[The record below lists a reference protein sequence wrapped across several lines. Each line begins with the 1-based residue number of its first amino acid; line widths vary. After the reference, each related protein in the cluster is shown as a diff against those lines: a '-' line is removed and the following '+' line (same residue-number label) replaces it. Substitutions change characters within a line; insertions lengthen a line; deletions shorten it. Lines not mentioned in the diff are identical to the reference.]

1 MNVEELI
8 SLSSQVK
15 FSDGG
20 RREVSPLEAGKL
32 LEFVEL
38 LSKWSEK
45 MSLVSSSDAG
55 RIINEHIL
63 DCWAAFAI
71 VPRETIYL
79 DIGSGSGLPGVV
91 FSILAPES
99 RVILLEPRVKR
110 VDFLKETRRVLKL
123 ENIETAHTRLED
135 WKGLDGEQTKAN
147 SLAAIERAVGMEA
160 EIYRLLKAKVA
171 SFSFSTM
178 VSMTWNNPLSK
189 TTHTASSY
197 KLPNG
202 NTHQVVCF
210 T

>member
-1 MNVEELI
+1 MNAEELI
-8 SLSSQVK
+8 SLSREVK

-20 RREVSPLEAGKL
+20 RREITPLEAEKL
-32 LEFVEL
+32 LKFVEL

-45 MSLVSSSDAG
+45 MSLVSSSAAV

-63 DCWAAFAI
+63 DCWAAFAF

-79 DIGSGSGLPGVV
+79 DIGSGSGLPGIV
-91 FSILAPES
+91 FSILSPLS
-99 RVILLEPRVKR
+99 KVILLEPRVKR
-110 VDFLKETRRVLKL
+110 IDFLKESRRVLKL

-135 WKGLDGEQTKAN
+135 WKGLEGGQTKDT

-178 VSMTWNNPLSK
+178 VSMTWSNPLSN